1 MSNVVD
7 IQRVQQLR
15 RASPPS
21 EAMVPDL
28 ELDVASPIVVWR
40 AIVVEEVRN
49 SVLLLDLAAQHARLM
64 TERIFDQQAR
74 QHLIR
79 QIEIVEQQLQ
89 LARDMARGL

>member
-7 IQRVQQLR
+7 LQRVPRLR
-15 RASPPS
+15 CASSPS
-21 EAMVPDL
+21 EAMVRDL
-28 ELDVASPIVVWR
+28 DLDMPIAAWR

-49 SVLLLDLAAQHARLM
+49 SVLLLHLAAQHARLM

-74 QHLIR
+74 QNLIG
-79 QIEIVEQQLQ
+79 QIETIERQLQ